1 MVAEYMIDTV
11 RRSDPQDKFVVKG
24 SSFILPTGETM
35 TLRVDIHKK
44 LDHFTLRT
52 RFFCH
57 PGELLAIVGPSG
69 AGKSSLI
76 RIIAGLEAP
85 DKGIVSMEG
94 TTWADTTSGFFLP
107 TCQRQ
112 IGMVFQEFTLFPH
125 LSVRENIAF
134 GAPDDTGLEEL
145 MRIFG
150 IKHLQSRRPHMISG
164 GERQRAA
171 FCQALARRPRLLLLD
186 EPFSAL
192 DVKTRVF
199 LCSLLGDLKV
209 ELAIP
214 ILHVTH
220 DLEEARILGDA
231 IIAVENGKI
240 APGWL
245 DDCTICPP
253 RKSGDPSLQPTTC

>member
-1 MVAEYMIDTV
+1 
-11 RRSDPQDKFVVKG
+11 
-24 SSFILPTGETM
+24 M

-44 LDHFTLRT
+44 LPHFTLRS
-52 RFFCH
+52 RFSCH
-57 PGELLAIVGPSG
+57 CGELLAIVGPSG

-85 DKGIVSMEG
+85 DKGIVSME
-94 TTWADTTSGFFLP
+94 DTIWTDTDSGYFLP
-107 TCQRQ
+107 TCRRKL
-112 IGMVFQEFTLFPH
+112 GMVFQEFPLFPH
-125 LSVRENIAF
+125 LNVRENIAF
-134 GAPDDTGLEEL
+134 GAPDDTGLDEL

-150 IKHLQSRRPHMISG
+150 IDHLQSRRPHMISG

-192 DVKTRVF
+192 DVKTRGF
-199 LCSLLGDLKV
+199 LCSLLEDLKI
-209 ELAIP
+209 ELMIP

-220 DLEEARILGDA
+220 DLEEARMLGDE

-240 APGWL
+240 APNWL
-245 DDCTICPP
+245 DDCTACHTK
-253 RKSGDPSLQPTTC
+253 KSGGAFLSPSTC